1 MKAHIVLYHYM
12 KIALVCIIEDN
23 FQIQAPGAYI
33 RGAYYR
39 RSLRLRFGGL
49 VYGRAYTRRGLF
61 SEFYG
66 MEADVSSISLACGF
80 QITWFV
86 KHIY

>member
-1 MKAHIVLYHYM
+1 MY
-12 KIALVCIIEDN
+12 
-23 FQIQAPGAYI
+23 
-33 RGAYYR
+33 
-39 RSLRLRFGGL
+39 GG
-49 VYGRAYTRRGLF
+49 AYTRRGLF

-86 KHIY
+86 KRIY